1 MHRHSCVIAIIC
13 ERFTVKQH
21 RLEMQRTHRYSCV
34 IAILCERIYSE
45 TAQIEN
51 AENVQTLGCVI
62 AIL

>member
-1 MHRHSCVIAIIC
+1 MHRHSW
-13 ERFTVKQH
+13 
-21 RLEMQRTHRYSCV
+21 V

-45 TAQIEN
+45 TAQIEK